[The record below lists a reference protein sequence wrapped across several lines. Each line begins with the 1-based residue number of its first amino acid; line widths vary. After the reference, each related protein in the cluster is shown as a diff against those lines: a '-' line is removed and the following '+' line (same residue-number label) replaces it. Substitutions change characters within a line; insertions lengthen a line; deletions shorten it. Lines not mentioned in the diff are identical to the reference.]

1 MFNSELDYRNFFIPL
16 LFEETRADLFSSLY
30 GVSQAPFYEIE
41 NVEEIKKRTIPISED
56 QIQFIQFE
64 YVIPFKSKHEFDD
77 DENIGN
83 YKPVSG
89 DLIAFTHI
97 RPRSIN
103 DLNTL
108 KSPYRIAYV
117 KEAKKEFFRNG
128 DGPRTLYIR
137 ISFLTSKCMKMDV
150 ESDLQ
155 NNKELKLYAVYLM
168 NMTTNVRIWKALKSI
183 SHMNIIKTV
192 LGPRKLV
199 SIIF

>member
-1 MFNSELDYRNFFIPL
+1 MFNSESDYSNFFIPL
-16 LFEETRADLFSSLY
+16 LFEETRADLSSSLY

-41 NVEEIKKRTIPISED
+41 NVEEIKQPTITISED

-64 YVIPFKSKHEFDD
+64 HVIPLKSKHEFDD

-83 YKPVSG
+83 YKPLSG

-108 KSPYRIAYV
+108 KSPYRITYV
-117 KEAKKEFFRNG
+117 KEAKKEFFRNS
-128 DGPRTLYIR
+128 DGSKTFYIR
-137 ISFLTSKCMKMDV
+137 IAFLTSECMKMDV